1 MYYSKFAS
9 LKQYL
14 FDHPFSRIAKK
25 VDIDQIRLQFCYFTR
40 IETIHK
46 TSKISAEKSLSP

>member
-25 VDIDQIRLQFCYFTR
+25 ADIDQIRLQFCYFTR

-46 TSKISAEKSLSP
+46 ISKISAEKSLSP